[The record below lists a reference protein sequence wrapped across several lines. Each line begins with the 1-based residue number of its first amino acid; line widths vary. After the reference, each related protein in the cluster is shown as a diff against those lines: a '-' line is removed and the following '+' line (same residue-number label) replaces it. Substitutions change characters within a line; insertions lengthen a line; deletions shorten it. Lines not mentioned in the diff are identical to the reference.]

1 MSDVDVDSDG
11 RNEPEKRRGEEATDA
26 TRVPDGEG
34 DGGVPTGAGRYR
46 LWGDVSL
53 WRGVLV
59 SRRPLTAA
67 RLNDAAVRVVRE
79 LDDER
84 FHRPAAVADRLDV
97 DRSAVATVLDRLHRR
112 GLLAWSPDADPSF
125 EPPVTVVVTVR
136 NAADHLGDCLD
147 ALAELTYPRYEVLI
161 VDDGSTDWTAALA
174 RSHRL
179 AARGDL
185 RVVEVGT
192 EERPLG
198 IGASRNRGAAAAAHD
213 VIAFTDADC
222 RPRSD
227 WLSALVPRLAAHDV
241 VGGRVR
247 PHGDPTAAANAYEG
261 VNSSLDMG
269 AHAARVDPD
278 GATPY
283 LPTANLVGRREAF
296 ESVPFPEQNVAED
309 VTFCWRALDAGFDV
323 VYAADGV
330 VEHEYRRDPA
340 AFVSR
345 RATYAASEALLARR
359 FGRGDSVP
367 VSPSGLLASALAF
380 LALVAALAG
389 EPLALGPLAVDGGG
403 LGLAALGVGGA
414 PALAG
419 AVRRYRRLPAVVSA
433 ADVVGSVARGALSSV
448 YATAREVTRYYSVPV
463 AALGVGLA
471 AVGSLVASAVLTG
484 AGVATLLTLAGAVS
498 LPALTE
504 YVVHRPPT
512 TLRAYLRWYLLDHL
526 GYQIGA
532 YRGAYRH
539 RTLAHL
545 APWRRV
551 RLTGALAGLVGRR

>member
-1 MSDVDVDSDG
+1 MSDADGESDG
-11 RNEPEKRRGEEATDA
+11 RTESAERRDGVGIDA
-26 TRVPDGEG
+26 TGVPDADRDAAE
-34 DGGVPTGAGRYR
+34 PSGAGRYR
-46 LWGDVSL
+46 LWDDVSL

-59 SRRPLTAA
+59 SRRPLTAT
-67 RLNDAAVRVVRE
+67 RLNDAAVRVVRT

-84 FHRPAAVADRLDV
+84 FRRPATVADRLGV
-97 DRSAVATVLDRLHRR
+97 DRTAVATVLERLHRR
-112 GLLAWSPDADPSF
+112 GLLAWAPDCDPTF
-125 EPPVTVVVTVR
+125 EPPVSVVVTVR
-136 NAADHLGDCLD
+136 NAAADLGDCLD
-147 ALAELTYPRYEVLI
+147 ALSGLAYPRYEVLV
-161 VDDGSTDWTAALA
+161 VDDGSTDDTVEIA

-179 AARGDL
+179 ASGGDL

-192 EERPLG
+192 DGDPLG
-198 IGASRNRGAAAAAHD
+198 IGASRNHGVAEAAHD

-222 RPRSD
+222 RPD
-227 WLSALVPRLAAHDV
+227 PGWLRELVPRLAAHDV

-247 PHGDPTAAANAYEG
+247 PHGDPAVAANAYEG

-283 LPTANLVGRREAF
+283 LPTADLVGRREAF

-330 VEHEYRRDPA
+330 VEHDYRRDPA

-359 FGRGDSVP
+359 FGRGDGVP
-367 VSPSGLLASALAF
+367 LAPSGLVAFALAF
-380 LALVAALAG
+380 VALVTALAG
-389 EPLALGPLAVDGGG
+389 DPLALGPRSVGSGG
-403 LGLAALGVGGA
+403 LALAAFVVCGA

-419 AVRRYRRLPAVVSA
+419 AIRRYRRLPAVVTAGDVAASA
-433 ADVVGSVARGALSSV
+433 GRGALSSV
-448 YATAREVTRYYSVPV
+448 YATAREVTRYYSGP
-463 AALGVGLA
+463 AAAVGVGLA
-471 AVGSLVASAVLTG
+471 AVGSLAQSAVLTG
-484 AGVATLLTLAGAVS
+484 AGTATLLTVAVAVA
-498 LPALTE
+498 LPALIE
-504 YVVHRPPT
+504 YAVHRPPT
-512 TLRAYLRWYLLDHL
+512 TLRAYCLWYLLDHA
-526 GYQIGA
+526 GYQVGA
-532 YRGAYRH
+532 YRGARRH

-551 RLTGALAGLVGRR
+551 RLTGALGRLVGRR